1 MKIVEMEVSQREGVR
16 NKSALEQLR
25 KEGKIPAVLYGG
37 QENINFHVDE
47 VKFGKLLAQ
56 SEVFMI
62 NLNFGDKTVKSVVR
76 EVQYHPVT
84 DRPIHIDF
92 MEVFD
97 DKPITIGVPVR
108 FTGNSIGVM
117 NGGQRREKMRKLI
130 LKALPQ
136 DIPEEFVVDVTEMR
150 IGDVIQVEN
159 VAREGIEFLDHP
171 KAVIVS
177 VKTSRNVVEETLEDD
192 EDEDGDESAEGTEE
206 TAAAAEGAEAKT
218 EEAPAE

>member
-1 MKIVEMEVSQREGVR
+1 MKVIELEATMRDEVR
-16 NKSALEQLR
+16 NKSALANLR
-25 KEGKIPAVLYGG
+25 KEERIPATLYGG
-37 QENINFHVDE
+37 KENINFHVNE
-47 VKFGKLLAQ
+47 VTFSKLLAK
-56 SEVFMI
+56 SEVFMVS
-62 NLNFGDKTVKSVVR
+62 LNFGEKQISTVVR

-97 DKPITIGVPVR
+97 DKAITIGVPVR

-117 NGGQRREKMRKLI
+117 NGGQRREKLRKLV
-130 LKALPQ
+130 LKALPK

-159 VAREGIEFLDHP
+159 VKREGIEFLDHP

-177 VKTSRNVVEETLEDD
+177 VKTSRNVVETALDDEEDD
-192 EDEDGDESAEGTEE
+192 EEGDDTAVE
-206 TAAAAEGAEAKT
+206 TADAAT
-218 EEAPAE
+218 EEAPAAE